1 MEEHAKTGTRPSSR
15 FCVLHVWCQTPTMYY
30 SWNDIS
36 APGYCSVW
44 AEYRQSQCQAGILNF
59 LFAKLMNCYLYVLR
73 DTPSR
78 GQCFQLCPGRW
89 FQPCSPHIP
98 WASSCSLFAGK
109 KQKEQQKTR
118 QGQSRFHW
126 KKQDA
131 LWEVAEPRFAAS
143 CIGLSIDSA
152 CSVTETHQDETV
164 RVIIDTFSETKSVIH
179 SGIACISWT
188 SLLGQSHHSCLELVP
203 SSLCTSPSTS

>member
-109 KQKEQQKTR
+109 NRRNNKKHAKVKVAFIEKNRMHCGKLLNLVLLPRASDCRSTQPA
-118 QGQSRFHW
+118 QSLKHTKMRP
-126 KKQDA
+126 
-131 LWEVAEPRFAAS
+131 WEW
-143 CIGLSIDSA
+143 L
-152 CSVTETHQDETV
+152 
-164 RVIIDTFSETKSVIH
+164 
-179 SGIACISWT
+179 
-188 SLLGQSHHSCLELVP
+188 
-203 SSLCTSPSTS
+203 